1 MNKKNKK
8 KIYIII
14 ACFFSLIVIANII
27 PPYNAFKQLLN
38 ANNQEEHLSALR
50 GFKEK
55 VKINNIEECDNS
67 CESKLFFTSFNEIR
81 TTTEKED
88 NIIYASTLENK
99 KYKINILNANF
110 LKGATNQHFFKKMVV
125 EIAGEQ
131 FTFNELE
138 MRNSQFNLAGN
149 FLNNNTFSSDEVEG
163 VITSININKEAL
175 SKLENKLKEKKRKV
189 LFQQQLDEKFIKL
202 PDGKLRYYG
211 YKHKDNN
218 INYETVEYMCSTKG
232 GHVLS
237 NHLKTYFITA
247 GKDDP
252 FKELA
257 KNNKNIGY
265 SKISYDKERKE
276 CTAIF
281 PINGRFDGREY
292 ERYFFAFLRG
302 WEKEGQKFRLE
313 YISIK

>member
-1 MNKKNKK
+1 MILSRKNTITVRQYIDKIIYLIYDMNKKNKK

-175 SKLENKLKEKKRKV
+175 SKLENNPSIEKRRRRKV
-189 LFQQQLDEKFIKL
+189 ILKVWKL
-202 PDGKLRYYG
+202 NRNRRIHRCK
-211 YKHKDNN
+211 
-218 INYETVEYMCSTKG
+218 M
-232 GHVLS
+232 
-237 NHLKTYFITA
+237 
-247 GKDDP
+247 
-252 FKELA
+252 
-257 KNNKNIGY
+257 
-265 SKISYDKERKE
+265 SKS
-276 CTAIF
+276 
-281 PINGRFDGREY
+281 
-292 ERYFFAFLRG
+292 
-302 WEKEGQKFRLE
+302 
-313 YISIK
+313 

>member
-8 KIYIII
+8 IYLTLVCIFFIVAII
-14 ACFFSLIVIANII
+14 NIFT
-27 PPYNAFKQLLN
+27 PNAFKQLLN
-38 ANNQEEHLSALR
+38 ANNQKEHLSALR

-81 TTTEKED
+81 TTTKKED
-88 NIIYASTLENK
+88 NVIYASTLENK

-149 FLNNNTFSSDEVEG
+149 FLNNNTLSSDEVEG
-163 VITSININKEAL
+163 VITSIKINKEAL
-175 SKLENKLKEKKRKV
+175 SKLENNLKEKNRKE
-189 LFQQQLDEKFIKL
+189 LMQQQLNEKFLKL
-202 PDGKLRYYG
+202 QDGKLRYYG

-218 INYETVEYMCSTKG
+218 INHETVEYMCSTKG

-237 NHLKTYFITA
+237 HHLKIYFITA

-302 WEKEGQKFRLE
+302 WEKEGKKFRLE
-313 YISIK
+313 YILIK